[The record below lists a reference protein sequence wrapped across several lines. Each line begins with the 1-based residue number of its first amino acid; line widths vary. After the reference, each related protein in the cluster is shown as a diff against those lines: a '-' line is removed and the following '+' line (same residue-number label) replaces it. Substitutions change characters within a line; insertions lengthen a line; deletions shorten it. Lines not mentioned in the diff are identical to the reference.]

1 MSTSQTILVTGATG
15 FVGRRLCSHLAGH
28 GHRVVALVRDGGRA
42 IPGVAQEVRIA
53 DFANL
58 DALDTV
64 LPQCD
69 VVIHLAGRAHVM
81 HDTAAD
87 PLGEFRR
94 VNVGL
99 TRRLLE
105 RAADARVKRF
115 VFVSSI
121 GVNGNRNITPF
132 SEQDTPAPH
141 DLYAISKLEAEQ
153 LVQDMAQQCGM
164 EYAIVRPVLVYGP
177 EAPGNFGILLRLAAK
192 GWPLPFG
199 RLQSKRN
206 LISVWNLADFLRTCA
221 TCPQALHD
229 VFLAADAQ
237 TVTLPEIFRH
247 LAIGMGK
254 TARLLAIPR
263 SLLVLACTLVGKRQ
277 MLDKLDAGLTV
288 DIAKA
293 QRQLGWQAP
302 YTTAEALIKTGKEYT
317 HTS

>member
-15 FVGRRLCSHLAGH
+15 FVGRRLCSHLAEH
-28 GHRVVALVRDGGRA
+28 GHRVIVLVRAGGRA

-53 DFANL
+53 DFTQL
-58 DALDTV
+58 DALDTL

-69 VVIHLAGRAHVM
+69 AVIHLAGRAHVM
-81 HDTAAD
+81 RDTAAD

-99 TRRLLE
+99 TRSLLE
-105 RAADARVKRF
+105 RAANARVKRF

-121 GVNGNRNITPF
+121 GVNGNSNITPF

-153 LVQDMAQQCGM
+153 LVQDMAQQYGM
-164 EYAIVRPVLVYGP
+164 EYAIVRPVLVFGP
-177 EAPGNFGILLRLAAK
+177 EAPGNFGTLLRLAAK

-199 RLQSKRN
+199 RLQSKRS

-221 TCPQALHD
+221 TCPQVLRD

-263 SLLVLACTLVGKRQ
+263 SLLALACTLVGKRQ

-288 DIAKA
+288 DITKA
-293 QRQLGWQAP
+293 QQQLAWHAP